1 MRSAFTIA
9 VLFLTSALSAAE
21 VPTEAVEHKL
31 VRITLQPSES
41 AIVKS
46 YQVIGQTI
54 ETARISI
61 SVVDTATCY
70 DESRLIKTCIFTG
83 PPGSYSI
90 DVFGGDRPQS
100 YACEIVPDGSKPKP
114 PKPDDVTPAPT
125 PKPPAPIPTDIPPSV
140 LNRIGIGNTAY
151 LEAIKLNDKA
161 GAASTAKFVA
171 DLKTNLHQGRVL
183 PTGARLSLKSVQPS
197 WQPWSEAVLAKID
210 SVAAGRDDGSSIIAW
225 LNYCHEIQSGLEAA
239 AK

>member
-1 MRSAFTIA
+1 MLTIA
-9 VLFLTSALSAAE
+9 ALLLSSILSAAE
-21 VPTEAVEHKL
+21 VPTEAPEHTL
-31 VRITLQPSES
+31 VKISLQQGES

-46 YQVIGQTI
+46 YQVVGSTI
-54 ETARISI
+54 QTARISI
-61 SVVDTATCY
+61 SVVDTMTFV
-70 DESRLIKTCIFTG
+70 DDSRLLKTCVFTG

-90 DVFGGDRPQS
+90 DVFGGDIPQS
-100 YACEIVPDGSKPKP
+100 YSCEIVTSGPKPKP
-114 PKPDDVTPAPT
+114 TPTPDDVTPTPQPPT
-125 PKPPAPIPTDIPPSV
+125 PVPTDVPPSV

-151 LEAIKLNDKA
+151 LEAMKIGDKA

-183 PTGARLSLKSVQPS
+183 PTGARLSLKSVQPT
-197 WQPWSEAVLAKID
+197 WQPWANAVLAKID
-210 SVAAGRDDGSSIIAW
+210 AVAAGRDDGSSIIAW